1 MTEENL
7 RRRRNE
13 LEALLEGV
21 DTGDAKDQKDIFQ
34 YLNGELAKKKDE
46 IVALEERVLKL
57 EEEHDQSVRE
67 HEAWLLS
74 QKDAADQDSP

>member
-1 MTEENL
+1 
-7 RRRRNE
+7 
-13 LEALLEGV
+13 
-21 DTGDAKDQKDIFQ
+21 
-34 YLNGELAKKKDE
+34 
-46 IVALEERVLKL
+46 VLKL